1 LRRKNLK
8 RLFEVECELRR
19 TRSTSVRREA
29 AQNFAA
35 KFAGKV
41 IMVSQAKFYIGIF
54 LITACTLMLQ
64 VVQTRILSVVAW
76 YHLAFFAISMAMFG
90 LTAGATWVYLRHDRF
105 TEKTLS
111 YDLSYFT
118 TAFGISTLFCLIV
131 QMSLTPIVT
140 RSMTSILTWA
150 ELAIC
155 LSIPF
160 FFSGV
165 AVSLALTRSPFPVG
179 RVYGADLLGAAVG
192 CLAVLVLLNNTD
204 GPSAILWVGAIGAA
218 GALFFSRS
226 GIGAAPQTKPPLDFF
241 LRHRTTIFVLIVTCA
256 VLNGLSDYGLQP
268 LVAKGWFEDGDT
280 YVFRQWNTFSRV
292 AVSPQFSRRP
302 QMWASSPKMP
312 DGLEIEQRSINIDAD
327 ASTTAYHF
335 KGNLKELDFLKY
347 DVTTL
352 AYHLPNRPRA
362 VVIGIGG
369 GRDMLSAAVFGLQ
382 DITGVEINPILVK
395 LLTDT
400 ARFADFT
407 NVRSLNGVRFVID
420 EGRSWMA
427 RTQQSFDVIQMS
439 LIDTWAATGAG
450 AFSLSENGLY
460 TVEAWR
466 IFLSR
471 LTPKGVFTVSRWY
484 DAKEPTE
491 TGRMLSLA
499 VAALFEM
506 GISEPRQHIFLV
518 TQATVANLIISRTP
532 FSPDDLRV
540 LNNAATQYE
549 HNVLV
554 SPTTAPHSEI
564 LNRILTSKGREELQ
578 AYTSNLSF
586 DFTPATDDRPFF
598 FNQVPL
604 TKPVQ
609 AFYLAK
615 EMVATDTYLGG
626 IRGGNL
632 VATATLILL
641 FIISLALVVVS
652 ILIPLRHAV
661 RHVGGRLAVGG
672 TLYFLLIGIGFMMIE
687 IGLLQRM
694 SVFLGHPVYSLSV
707 LLFTLILATG
717 IGSLVSEILP
727 VDSRPRFLI
736 WALLTGAYVAALPH
750 WLSSVFVAFD
760 SASLLS
766 RAVLCVITIAPGG
779 LLLGFGF
786 PTGMRLISAIDRRP
800 TSWFWGVNG
809 AAGSLASTVAV
820 ASSITFGIGTTLTI
834 GATCYILLI
843 PTALLFILPGRT
855 ETG

>member
-1 LRRKNLK
+1 MR
-8 RLFEVECELRR
+8 
-19 TRSTSVRREA
+19 A
-29 AQNFAA
+29 NFPHTAN
-35 KFAGKV
+35 
-41 IMVSQAKFYIGIF
+41 MVSQSNFYTGLF

-64 VVQTRILSVVAW
+64 IIQTRILSVVAW

-90 LTAGATWVYLRHDRF
+90 LTVGAVWVYVRYDRF
-105 TEKTLS
+105 SEKTLS
-111 YDLSYFT
+111 YDLSYFST
-118 TAFGISTLFCLIV
+118 GFALSTLLCLIV
-131 QMSLTPIVT
+131 QMSLTPVVT

-160 FFSGV
+160 FFSGIV
-165 AVSLALTRSPFPVG
+165 VSLALTRSPFPVG

-192 CLAVLVLLNNTD
+192 CLGVLVLLNNTD
-204 GPSAILWVGAIGAA
+204 GPSAILWVGAFAAA
-218 GALFFSRS
+218 GALFFSTS
-226 GIGAAPQTKPPLDFF
+226 GIGSMPQTEPPLDFF
-241 LRHRTTIFVLIVTCA
+241 LRHRAAIFVLILTCA
-256 VLNGLSDYGLQP
+256 VLNGLTDYGLQP
-268 LVAKGWFEDGDT
+268 LVAKGKFEGGNT
-280 YVFRQWNTFSRV
+280 YALRAWNTFSRV
-292 AVSPQFSRRP
+292 AVYPRSVQQPEMS
-302 QMWASSPKMP
+302 AASPKMP
-312 DGLEIEQRSINIDAD
+312 DGLKIEQSSINIDAD
-327 ASTTAYHF
+327 AATIAYHF
-335 KGNLKELDFLKY
+335 TGNLKEVEFLKY
-347 DVTTL
+347 DLTTL
-352 AYHLPNRPRA
+352 AYHLPSRKRA
-362 VVIGIGG
+362 AVIGVGG
-369 GRDMLSAAVFGLQ
+369 GRDMLSAAVFGLE

-395 LLTDT
+395 LLTDNPG
-400 ARFADFT
+400 FGDFT
-407 NVRSLNGVRFVID
+407 KVRSLPGVRLVID

-427 RTQQSFDVIQMS
+427 RTQQTFDIIQMS

-471 LTPKGVFTVSRWY
+471 LTPMGVFTVSRWY

-506 GISEPRQHIFLV
+506 GVSNPRNHIFMA
-518 TQATVANLIISRTP
+518 TQGSIANLIVSRTA
-532 FSPDDLRV
+532 FSPDDLSA
-540 LNNAATQYE
+540 LNDAATQYE
-549 HNVLV
+549 HNVLL
-554 SPTTAPHSEI
+554 SPSAAAPSEI
-564 LNRILTSKGREELQ
+564 MNRIVASKNRQQLQDYTSK
-578 AYTSNLSF
+578 LSF

-598 FNQVPL
+598 FNQLPL
-604 TKPVQ
+604 TKPVR

-632 VATATLILL
+632 VATATLITL
-641 FIISLALVVVS
+641 FVISIGLVLVS

-661 RHVGGRLAVGG
+661 RDVGGRLALGG

-717 IGSLVSEILP
+717 IGSFISDIVPL
-727 VDSRPRFLI
+727 DSRPRFLI
-736 WALLTGAYVAALPH
+736 WALVTGAYVAALPH
-750 WLSSVFVAFD
+750 WLSSVFLAFD
-760 SASLLS
+760 SAGLLT
-766 RAVLCVITIAPGG
+766 RAILCVITIAPAG

-786 PTGMRLISAIDRRP
+786 PTGMRLISAIDSRP
-800 TSWFWGVNG
+800 TPWLWGING
-809 AAGSLASTVAV
+809 AAGTLASTVAV
-820 ASSITFGIGTTLTI
+820 ASSIAFGIGTTLTI

-843 PTALLFILPGRT
+843 PTALLFISPGKT